1 MENAICS
8 GKPQR
13 LSSVLL
19 DLFQDNNTFAC
30 MRTSEKW
37 SLWSFIKTVQ
47 QVYSEYNPGFS
58 KKFWSIE
65 VFKIFQKWNKSH
77 LPAFIVTLYHPNQTQ
92 IQEMVSYPCPNYN
105 KIHTFFWSLAVMT
118 PFFIPTLFS
127 LTKSFSSSRSSFADL
142 ILSFSGPYL
151 SAPAELIQVKTLFAY
166 HILDILT
173 IFEPSSTLNMTYDND
188 LMPCA

>member
-1 MENAICS
+1 MRN
-8 GKPQR
+8 
-13 LSSVLL
+13 
-19 DLFQDNNTFAC
+19 DLFDL
-30 MRTSEKW
+30 
-37 SLWSFIKTVQ
+37 SLRLFNKFIVSIIPAFQ
-47 QVYSEYNPGFS
+47 

-77 LPAFIVTLYHPNQTQ
+77 LPSFYRDVIPPKPN
-92 IQEMVSYPCPNYN
+92 PNPRNGFRPLSKLQY

-151 SAPAELIQVKTLFAY
+151 SAPAELIAVKTLFAY

-188 LMPCA
+188 LMLCA